1 MLMSAMKQT
10 FQENRESKDRANL
23 YLVGFMG
30 TGKSAVARMVAHRLD
45 MEWLDSDAEI
55 ERTEGRPISE
65 IFAKDGESGFRR
77 LERAFVESGHPERGC
92 VVSCGGGLVLGPG
105 MIGKLK
111 SRGVLI
117 CLLASAE
124 TIHERTRSNQ
134 NRPLLNVENPEERI
148 AAMLKE
154 RDPYYRESGT
164 QILTDHRTLLEV
176 VAHVCRVYQR
186 EAREFERVQ
195 RH

>member
-1 MLMSAMKQT
+1 MNPT
-10 FQENRESKDRANL
+10 FQKSRETQKRTNL

-30 TGKSAVARMVAHRLD
+30 TGKSTVARMVAQRLG

-55 ERTEGRPISE
+55 ERQAGRPISD
-65 IFAKDGESGFRR
+65 IFARDGESGFRQ
-77 LERAFVESGHPERGC
+77 LERAFIEAGHPERGC
-92 VVSCGGGLVLGPG
+92 VVSCGGGLVLGAG
-105 MIGKLK
+105 MIGQLK
-111 SRGVLI
+111 SRGVLV
-117 CLLASAE
+117 CLQASAG

-148 AAMLKE
+148 AAMLRE
-154 RDPYYRESGT
+154 REPYYRASGT

-186 EAREFERVQ
+186 EARDFERVQ
-195 RH
+195 RR